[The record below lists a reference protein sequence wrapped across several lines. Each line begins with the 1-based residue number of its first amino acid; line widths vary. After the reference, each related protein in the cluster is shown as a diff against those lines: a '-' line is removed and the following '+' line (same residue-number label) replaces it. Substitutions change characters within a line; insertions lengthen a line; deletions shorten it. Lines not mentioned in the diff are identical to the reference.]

1 MNRPFR
7 LAVSGAAL
15 LAACA
20 VSTPSTA
27 APLSMP
33 ATAFAG
39 LDIAAV
45 RAEPVARRH
54 KPVRRTSKARKAAS
68 GGVRVAP
75 SDLDG
80 DGKPDMVM
88 SKPSTR
94 SKPIRSKPTG
104 GSTGGVNVQ

>member
-1 MNRPFR
+1 MIRPFR

-20 VSTPSTA
+20 AWTPSTA

-39 LDIAAV
+39 LDIAAM
-45 RAEPVARRH
+45 RADPVARRH
-54 KPVRRTSKARKAAS
+54 KPVRRASKARKATSS
-68 GGVRVAP
+68 GIRVAP

-80 DGKPDMVM
+80 DGKPDTVT
-88 SKPSTR
+88 SKPATR
-94 SKPIRSKPTG
+94 TKPTPSKPTR
-104 GSTGGVNVQ
+104 SPTGGVYVQ